1 TFTDRTFPDGP
12 DGYPVGAEAAAEAI
26 CRDAGVYD
34 PVSLSTCIADVAL
47 TGQTVFATDAALVQ
61 SLTGATLTVSK
72 PGTTATLLFAGT
84 AGQTIFVDVPSCTVP
99 PTDCANLSLRGP
111 DQTGVTSTCIVG
123 GEGYMGR
130 TVLPATGLYSLVL
143 STT

>member
-1 TFTDRTFPDGP
+1 I
-12 DGYPVGAEAAAEAI
+12 V
-26 CRDAGVYD
+26 
-34 PVSLSTCIADVAL
+34 DVAL

-72 PGTTATLLFAGT
+72 PGATATLLFTGT

-99 PTDCANLSLRGP
+99 PTDCTNLSLLGP
-111 DQTGVTSTCIVG
+111 DQAGLTSTCIVG
-123 GEGYMGR
+123 GTGYIGR

-143 STT
+143 AAAGSDTGSARLWVIAETQQTGTMPVNGPDTTTTH